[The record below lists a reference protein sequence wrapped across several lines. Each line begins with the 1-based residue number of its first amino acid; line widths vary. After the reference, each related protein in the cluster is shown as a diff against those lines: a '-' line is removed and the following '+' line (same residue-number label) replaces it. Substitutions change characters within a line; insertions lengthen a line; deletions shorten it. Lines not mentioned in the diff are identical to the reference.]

1 MKAPSAVWRR
11 SSLGSLGAPNT
22 GATARYLHTC
32 AFQQI
37 KSPQHQHCY
46 TSEHLGLN
54 CLDQNDGVNT
64 FVYVC
69 LCVSG
74 GKTVGSVMSTPP

>member
-1 MKAPSAVWRR
+1 MKAPSAVWQR

-37 KSPQHQHCY
+37 KSPQHQHC
-46 TSEHLGLN
+46 
-54 CLDQNDGVNT
+54 LDQNDGVDT

-69 LCVSG
+69 LCVFRWKNCGLCYVHS
-74 GKTVGSVMSTPP
+74 SVKLSPISP